1 MENFDKE
8 IERIFNALRTDGGS
22 GLPSE
27 MANMALK
34 YGKGDIHII
43 CVKDEKKRCV
53 NVKMNMTG
61 NGGAMIMG
69 AYSLVDKIRNETNL
83 SFDQTLEIL
92 KCVEGKRIESE

>member
-34 YGKGDIHII
+34 YGEGNIRII
-43 CVKDEKKRCV
+43 CVNDEKKQC
-53 NVKMNMTG
+53 VKMNMAG

-69 AYSLVDKIRNETNL
+69 AYSLVDKIRDQTYL
-83 SFDQTLEIL
+83 SFDQILEIL
-92 KCVEGKRIESE
+92 KCVEEKRIESE

>member
-1 MENFDKE
+1 MGNFDKE

-34 YGKGDIHII
+34 YGEGYINII
-43 CVKDEKKRCV
+43 CGANEKKQ
-53 NVKMNMTG
+53 NVMMQMTG

-69 AYSLVDKIRNETNL
+69 AYSLVDKIRIETYL
-83 SFDQTLEIL
+83 SFDQILEIL